1 MIDLSE
7 LKSNMKAIENLSVT
21 TKNAL
26 VGDGANQDNQ
36 NQRRMHQIC
45 EKSSPQMWA
54 NHALHMRAILSR
66 LITFCSPHQIFQQ
79 MHPQCKQ
86 LGRKSE
92 QETSNQMMH
101 IYTRQCSHGPEY
113 IIKDILIVKGAGRQT
128 IGVPLKSFGYNG
140 SNSNGDFFNNSE
152 LGSPNYT
159 VK

>member
-1 MIDLSE
+1 M
-7 LKSNMKAIENLSVT
+7 T

-54 NHALHMRAILSR
+54 NHVLHMRAILSR

-92 QETSNQMMH
+92 QERSNLMH
-101 IYTRQCSHGPEY
+101 INKLRQCSQNYMCLSRWAWPKIYHQGCSHFEEY
-113 IIKDILIVKGAGRQT
+113 IISEVLTLKNILSGIFS
-128 IGVPLKSFGYNG
+128 L
-140 SNSNGDFFNNSE
+140 
-152 LGSPNYT
+152 
-159 VK
+159 

>member
-1 MIDLSE
+1 MIDLYQW
-7 LKSNMKAIENLSVT
+7 KSNAKAIANLSVT

-54 NHALHMRAILSR
+54 NHVLHMRAILSR

-79 MHPQCKQ
+79 MHLQCKQ

-92 QETSNQMMH
+92 QKTNNQIMH
-101 IYTRQCSHGPEY
+101 INIKQCSRNYLCLSRRPGPTTYHQGCSHFE
-113 IIKDILIVKGAGRQT
+113 GCWT
-128 IGVPLKSFGYNG
+128 
-140 SNSNGDFFNNSE
+140 
-152 LGSPNYT
+152 PNY
-159 VK
+159 